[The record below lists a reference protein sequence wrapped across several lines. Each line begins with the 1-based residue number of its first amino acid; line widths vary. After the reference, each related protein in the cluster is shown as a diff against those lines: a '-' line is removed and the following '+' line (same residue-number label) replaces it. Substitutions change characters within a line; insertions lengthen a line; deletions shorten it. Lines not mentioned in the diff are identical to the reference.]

1 MVMKCGAFAQ
11 LFMGEGEER
20 PQTKLKMDDNRTRH
34 YGREVM
40 QGGQVGRLVKEWRMK
55 EILMMG
61 LGTMQ
66 KSRD

>member
-40 QGGQVGRLVKEWRMK
+40 QGGQVGRLVKE
-55 EILMMG
+55 
-61 LGTMQ
+61 
-66 KSRD
+66 